1 MIVPEASSPPSSSI
15 EIDLLPPR
23 LQGLRAL
30 AEKWALFAGFSHLEA
45 GQILAGVDEA
55 LVNIHLHSYGGR
67 QGKVVVEIQKTN
79 HELIFQFTDYGKSFD
94 PKQGTGRKPGEIGEG
109 GWGTLI
115 MQHAFPLIERHQLGD
130 KNILLLARPLPVQK
144 GGV

>member
-1 MIVPEASSPPSSSI
+1 MPEVSSPLASLI

-30 AEKWALFAGFSHLEA
+30 ADKWALSAGFSALEA
-45 GQILAGVDEA
+45 GQILAAVDEA

-67 QGKVVVEIQKTN
+67 QGKVLMKIEKTT
-79 HELIFQFTDYGKSFD
+79 HELIFQFTDYGKPFD
-94 PKQGTGRKPGEIGEG
+94 PNQGTGRKPGEIGEG

-115 MQHAFPLIERHQLGD
+115 MQHAFPRIERQHLGGE
-130 KNILLLARPLPVQK
+130 NILLLARPLPVHK
-144 GGV
+144 GRV

>member
-1 MIVPEASSPPSSSI
+1 MPEVSSPLASLI

-23 LQGLRAL
+23 LEGLRAL
-30 AEKWALFAGFSHLEA
+30 ADKWALSAGFSALEA
-45 GQILAGVDEA
+45 GQILAAVDEA

-67 QGKVVVEIQKTN
+67 QGKVLMEIEKTT
-79 HELIFQFTDYGKSFD
+79 HELIFQFTDYGKPFD

-115 MQHAFPLIERHQLGD
+115 MQHAFPRIERQHLGG
-130 KNILLLARPLPVQK
+130 KNILLLARPLPVHK
-144 GGV
+144 GEV

>member
-1 MIVPEASSPPSSSI
+1 MPEVSSPLASLI

-23 LQGLRAL
+23 LQDLRTL
-30 AEKWALFAGFSHLEA
+30 ADKWALSAGFSPLEA
-45 GQILAGVDEA
+45 GQILAAVDEA

-67 QGKVVVEIQKTN
+67 QGKVLIEIQKTT
-79 HELIFQFTDYGKSFD
+79 HELIFQFTDYGKPFD

-115 MQHAFPLIERHQLGD
+115 IQHAFPRIERQHLGGE
-130 KNILLLARPLPVQK
+130 NILLLARPLPVHK
-144 GGV
+144 GEV

>member
-1 MIVPEASSPPSSSI
+1 MPEVSSPLASLI

-23 LQGLRAL
+23 LQGLRTL
-30 AEKWALFAGFSHLEA
+30 ADKWALSAGFSALEA
-45 GQILAGVDEA
+45 GQILAAVDEA

-67 QGKVVVEIQKTN
+67 QGKVLMEIQKTT
-79 HELIFQFTDYGKSFD
+79 HELIFQFTDYGKPFD
-94 PKQGTGRKPGEIGEG
+94 PNQGTGRKPGEIGEG

-115 MQHAFPLIERHQLGD
+115 MHHAFPRIERHQLGD
-130 KNILLLARPLPVQK
+130 KNILLLARPLSVHK

>member
-1 MIVPEASSPPSSSI
+1 MIAPEASFPPSSSI

-115 MQHAFPLIERHQLGD
+115 MQHAFPRIERQHLGGE
-130 KNILLLARPLPVQK
+130 NILLLARPLPVHK

>member
-15 EIDLLPPR
+15 EFDLLPPR

-115 MQHAFPLIERHQLGD
+115 MQHAFPRIERQHLGGE
-130 KNILLLARPLPVQK
+130 NILLLARPLPVHK

>member
-1 MIVPEASSPPSSSI
+1 MPEVSSPLASLI

-23 LQGLRAL
+23 LEGLRAL
-30 AEKWALFAGFSHLEA
+30 ADKWALSAGFSPLEA
-45 GQILAGVDEA
+45 GQILAAVDEA

-67 QGKVVVEIQKTN
+67 QGKVLMEIQKTT
-79 HELIFQFTDYGKSFD
+79 HELIFQFTDFGKPFD
-94 PKQGTGRKPGEIGEG
+94 PNQGTGRKPGEIGEG

-115 MQHAFPLIERHQLGD
+115 MHHAFPRIERHQLGD
-130 KNILLLARPLPVQK
+130 KNILLLARPLSVHK

>member
-1 MIVPEASSPPSSSI
+1 VPEASSPLASLI

-23 LQGLRAL
+23 LEGLRAL
-30 AEKWALFAGFSHLEA
+30 ADKWALSAGFSALEA
-45 GQILAGVDEA
+45 GQILAAVDEA

-67 QGKVVVEIQKTN
+67 HGKVLMEVQKTT
-79 HELIFQFTDYGKSFD
+79 HELIFQFTDYGKPFD

-115 MQHAFPLIERHQLGD
+115 MQHAFPRIERQHLGG
-130 KNILLLARPLPVQK
+130 KNILLLARPLPVHK
-144 GGV
+144 GDV

>member
-1 MIVPEASSPPSSSI
+1 MPEVSSPLASLI

-23 LQGLRAL
+23 LEGLRAL
-30 AEKWALFAGFSHLEA
+30 ADKWALSAGFSPLEA
-45 GQILAGVDEA
+45 GQILAAVDEA

-67 QGKVVVEIQKTN
+67 QGKVLMEIEKTT
-79 HELIFQFTDYGKSFD
+79 HELIFQFTDYGKPFD

-115 MQHAFPLIERHQLGD
+115 IQHAFPRIERQHLGG
-130 KNILLLARPLPVQK
+130 KNILLLARPLPVHK
-144 GGV
+144 GEV

>member
-1 MIVPEASSPPSSSI
+1 MPEVSSPLASLI

-30 AEKWALFAGFSHLEA
+30 AEKWALSAGFSALEA
-45 GQILAGVDEA
+45 GQILAAVDEA

-67 QGKVVVEIQKTN
+67 QGKVLMEIQKTPQ
-79 HELIFQFTDYGKSFD
+79 ELIFQFTDYGKPFD
-94 PKQGTGRKPGEIGEG
+94 PNQGTGRKPGEIGAG

-115 MQHAFPLIERHQLGD
+115 MQHAFPRIERQHLGGE
-130 KNILLLARPLPVQK
+130 NILLLARPLPVHK

>member
-1 MIVPEASSPPSSSI
+1 MPEVSSPLASLI

-30 AEKWALFAGFSHLEA
+30 ADKWALSAGFSALEA
-45 GQILAGVDEA
+45 GQILAAVDEA

-67 QGKVVVEIQKTN
+67 QGKVLMEIEKTT
-79 HELIFQFTDYGKSFD
+79 HELIFQFTDYGKPFD
-94 PKQGTGRKPGEIGEG
+94 PKQGIGRKPGEIGEG

-115 MQHAFPLIERHQLGD
+115 MQHAFPRIERQHLGG
-130 KNILLLARPLPVQK
+130 KNILLLARPLPVHK
-144 GGV
+144 GEV

>member
-1 MIVPEASSPPSSSI
+1 MPEVSSPLASLI

-30 AEKWALFAGFSHLEA
+30 ADKWALSSGFSALEA
-45 GQILAGVDEA
+45 GQILAAVDEA

-67 QGKVVVEIQKTN
+67 QGKVLMEIQKTT
-79 HELIFQFTDYGKSFD
+79 HELIFQFTDYGKPFD
-94 PKQGTGRKPGEIGEG
+94 PNQGTGRKPGEIGEG

-115 MQHAFPLIERHQLGD
+115 MQHAFPRIERQHLGG
-130 KNILLLARPLPVQK
+130 KNILLLARPLPVHK
-144 GGV
+144 GEV

>member
-115 MQHAFPLIERHQLGD
+115 MQHAFPRIERHQLGD
-130 KNILLLARPLPVQK
+130 KNILLLARPLPVHK

>member
-1 MIVPEASSPPSSSI
+1 MPEVSSPLASLI

-30 AEKWALFAGFSHLEA
+30 AEKWALSAGFSALEA
-45 GQILAGVDEA
+45 GQILAAVDEA

-67 QGKVVVEIQKTN
+67 QGKVLMEIQKTN
-79 HELIFQFTDYGKSFD
+79 HELIFQFTDYGKPFD
-94 PKQGTGRKPGEIGEG
+94 PNQGTGRKPGEIGAG

-115 MQHAFPLIERHQLGD
+115 MQHAFPRIERQHLGGE
-130 KNILLLARPLPVQK
+130 NILLLARPLPVHK

>member
-1 MIVPEASSPPSSSI
+1 MPEASSPLASLI

-23 LQGLRAL
+23 LEGLRAL
-30 AEKWALFAGFSHLEA
+30 ADKWALSAGFSALEA
-45 GQILAGVDEA
+45 GQILAAVDEA

-67 QGKVVVEIQKTN
+67 QGKVLMEVQKTT
-79 HELIFQFTDYGKSFD
+79 HELIFQFTDYGKPFD

-115 MQHAFPLIERHQLGD
+115 MQHAFPRIERQHLGG
-130 KNILLLARPLPVQK
+130 KNILLLARPLPVHK
-144 GGV
+144 GDV

>member
-1 MIVPEASSPPSSSI
+1 MIVPQASSPPSSSI

-115 MQHAFPLIERHQLGD
+115 MQHAFPRIERHQLGD
-130 KNILLLARPLPVQK
+130 KNILLLARPLSVHK

>member
-1 MIVPEASSPPSSSI
+1 MPEVSSPLASLI

-23 LQGLRAL
+23 LEGLRAL
-30 AEKWALFAGFSHLEA
+30 ADKWALSAGFSPLEA
-45 GQILAGVDEA
+45 GQILAAVDEA

-67 QGKVVVEIQKTN
+67 QGKVLMEIQKTT
-79 HELIFQFTDYGKSFD
+79 HELIFQFTDYGKPFD

-115 MQHAFPLIERHQLGD
+115 MQHAFPQIERQHLGG

-144 GGV
+144 EEV

>member
-1 MIVPEASSPPSSSI
+1 MPEVSSPLASLI

-23 LQGLRAL
+23 LQDLRTL
-30 AEKWALFAGFSHLEA
+30 ADKWALSAGFSALEA
-45 GQILAGVDEA
+45 GQILAAVDEA

-67 QGKVVVEIQKTN
+67 QGKVLMEIQKTT
-79 HELIFQFTDYGKSFD
+79 HELIFQFTDYGKPFD
-94 PKQGTGRKPGEIGEG
+94 PNQGTGRKPGEIGEG

-115 MQHAFPLIERHQLGD
+115 MHHAFPRIERHQLGD
-130 KNILLLARPLPVQK
+130 KNILLLARPLSVHK

>member
-1 MIVPEASSPPSSSI
+1 VPEVPSSPVSSI
-15 EIDLLPPR
+15 KIELLPPR
-23 LQGLRAL
+23 LQGLRTL
-30 AEKWALFAGFSHLEA
+30 AEKWALFAGFSHVEA

-67 QGKVVVEIQKTN
+67 QGQILLEIQKTT
-79 HELIFQFTDYGKSFD
+79 HELIFQFTDYGKPFD

-115 MQHAFPLIERHQLGD
+115 MHNAFPRIERQHIAGE
-130 KNILLLARPLPVQK
+130 NILLLARPLSVHK
-144 GGV
+144 GGA

>member
-109 GWGTLI
+109 GWGSLI
-115 MQHAFPLIERHQLGD
+115 MQHAFPRIERHQLGD
-130 KNILLLARPLPVQK
+130 KNILLLARPLSVHK

>member
-1 MIVPEASSPPSSSI
+1 MPEVSSPLASLI

-23 LQGLRAL
+23 LEGLRAL
-30 AEKWALFAGFSHLEA
+30 ADKWALSAGFSALEA
-45 GQILAGVDEA
+45 GQILAAVDEA

-67 QGKVVVEIQKTN
+67 QGKVLMEIRKTAR
-79 HELIFQFTDYGKSFD
+79 ELIFQFTDHGKPFD

-115 MQHAFPLIERHQLGD
+115 MQQAFPRIERHHLGD
-130 KNILLLARPLPVQK
+130 KNILLLARPLSVHK
-144 GGV
+144 GRV

>member
-1 MIVPEASSPPSSSI
+1 MPEASSPLASLI

-23 LQGLRAL
+23 LQGLRTL
-30 AEKWALFAGFSHLEA
+30 ADKWALSAGFSVLEA
-45 GQILAGVDEA
+45 GQILSAVDEA

-67 QGKVVVEIQKTN
+67 QGKVLMEIQKTT
-79 HELIFQFTDYGKSFD
+79 HELIFQFTDYGKPFD
-94 PKQGTGRKPGEIGEG
+94 PNQGTGRKPGEIGEG

-115 MQHAFPLIERHQLGD
+115 MHHAFPRIERHQLGD
-130 KNILLLARPLPVQK
+130 KNILLLARPLSVHK

>member
-1 MIVPEASSPPSSSI
+1 MPEVPSSPASSIKI
-15 EIDLLPPR
+15 ELLPPR
-23 LQGLRAL
+23 LQGLRTL

-67 QGKVVVEIQKTN
+67 QGQILIEIQKTPQ
-79 HELIFQFTDYGKSFD
+79 ELIFQFTDYGKPFD
-94 PKQGTGRKPGEIGEG
+94 PNQGTCRKPGEIGAG

-115 MQHAFPLIERHQLGD
+115 MQHAFPRIERQHLGGE
-130 KNILLLARPLPVQK
+130 NILLLARPLPVHK